1 MLLPAALTGAL
12 SNVQKSLHT
21 SAAALE
27 THYAHTH
34 PRSSANPS
42 VLAARLSELADA
54 AGSLGARVE
63 DVARKEV
70 IAAREASVDAMG
82 LLGALREV
90 GACVDDEEIEA
101 WIGRVEDGV
110 EKGVEA
116 RMGGGLEEEV
126 QRTLEDVSLLE
137 ENEAEDSEE
146 NEAGTEVVV
155 KKRSGTLREGT
166 RNQKVVQ
173 PPPGKRTG
181 ALVRKTSSRDKENQN
196 RVPSKPSSKPP
207 AKPSS
212 KPHQG
217 RSASSGQ
224 PALSNAGSA
233 EFTAIKKPDYQRLPR
248 NLKKQATLAELNDVH
263 AKVFKILSARGA
275 PVGER
280 ELLEVIGE
288 DSDKRIEVL
297 RMGFS
302 LLKRVKDGWEL
313 GKGPGRT
320 VG

>member
-12 SNVQKSLHT
+12 SNAQKSLHT

-27 THYAHTH
+27 THYALTH
-34 PRSSANPS
+34 ARSSANPS
-42 VLAARLSELADA
+42 VLAARLSELAA
-54 AGSLGARVE
+54 AVGSLGARVE
-63 DVARKEV
+63 DVAREEV
-70 IAAREASVDAMG
+70 IAAHDASVDAMG

-90 GACVDDEEIEA
+90 GVCVDDEEIEA
-101 WIGRVEDGV
+101 WVGRIEDGV
-110 EKGVEA
+110 EKGVEV
-116 RMGGGLEEEV
+116 RMGGGLEKEVEKTLEEV
-126 QRTLEDVSLLE
+126 SLVE

-146 NEAGTEVVV
+146 NEAETEVVV
-155 KKRSGTLREGT
+155 KKRSGALREGT
-166 RNQKVVQ
+166 RNEKAVQ
-173 PPPGKRTG
+173 PAPGKRAG

-196 RVPSKPSSKPP
+196 RVPSKPSSKPQ

-212 KPHQG
+212 KPRQG
-217 RSASSGQ
+217 QSASSVQ
-224 PALSNAGSA
+224 PTLSKAGSA
-233 EFTAIKKPDYQRLPR
+233 EFTAIKKPEYQRLPR
-248 NLKKQATLAELNDVH
+248 NLKKEATLAELNDVH

-280 ELLEVIGE
+280 ELLEIIGE

-297 RMGFS
+297 RRGFS

-320 VG
+320 FG